1 MHVRIVTDSSTN
13 IPDEIL
19 ARLDIVEAPAIVT
32 FGDESFIWKRDIS
45 HDVFYER
52 LASAEKLPTTAGPSP
67 QLFAEAYRRAAGEG
81 AEEIVAVTVSSR
93 ASGTHSSAV
102 VAVEQ
107 SPVPVHVWDAWHVSM
122 AAGWQAIAAAELAR
136 EGASVQAVLERLA
149 AVKANVHMAF
159 TPANLKHIIA
169 SGRVPRLRGTI
180 GELLNIKPV
189 MITID
194 GQLEPVAQ
202 VRSQRKAQEHV
213 LELITGQAGA
223 APVRVAVGH
232 CNVPQEAAE
241 FGERLRSRLNVRE
254 FVTMD
259 LGLLAAL
266 GGPGLLGVAMH
277 KMEEA

>member
-1 MHVRIVTDSSTN
+1 MRIRIVTDSSAN
-13 IPDEIL
+13 IPEEIL

-32 FGDESFIWKRDIS
+32 FGEESFIWKRDIS

-67 QLFAEAYRRAAGEG
+67 QLFLEAYRRAAGEG
-81 AEEIVAVTVSSR
+81 AEEIIAVTVSSR
-93 ASGTHSSAV
+93 ASGTHNSAV

-107 SPVPVHVWDAWHVSM
+107 SPVPVHVWDAWHISM

-136 EGASVQAVLERLA
+136 EGASVQAILERLA
-149 AVKANVHMAF
+149 AVKANVYMAF

-189 MITID
+189 MVTID

-202 VRSQRKAQEHV
+202 MRSQRRAQEHV
-213 LELITGQAGA
+213 IELIASELGA
-223 APVRVAVGH
+223 APARVAVGH
-232 CNVPQEAAE
+232 CNVPQEAAA

-266 GGPGLLGVAMH
+266 GGPGLLGVAVH